1 MFIIIIILLDLTI
14 NIRSTAMNGVFFE
27 VCRYK
32 NIEFDRRSL
41 LDAHFD
47 APCINT
53 MAANTQM
60 TSDTY
65 VVSGLGTILC

>member
-14 NIRSTAMNGVFFE
+14 NIRSTAMKKVFSE

-47 APCINT
+47 ASCINK

-60 TSDTY
+60 TSDN
-65 VVSGLGTILC
+65 VVTSLTSCQG